1 MKKVL
6 FLTTFLLV
14 CLTVTTFAQTSKDA
28 RAARREALKKE
39 RQERKA
45 LEAQQDTVAYL
56 KAVEALK
63 AGSFVL
69 EADFVTFP
77 NGITRYV
84 SSNTNY
90 IQVDNGEGIV
100 QTAFTNFTYSP
111 GPNGLGGVTVE
122 GNISGLQMKSDKDG
136 NYYYSYTIQGMAISA
151 TVFITLTGGTN
162 QANVSISPNF
172 NGNNMTMTGRLLPL
186 DESDVFQGTT
196 WSVGKKKRMKHIVMF
211 HSLSI
216 LLHLLY
222 QFLDFHEQADTSLH
236 LGILVTDIGLVEKH
250 VDGFRQIGCKCTA
263 IYLHGCWHFV
273 TIGFE
278 PVSQFIYFFYGMCT
292 FLFHVVYIIIG

>member
-14 CLTVTTFAQTSKDA
+14 CLSVTTFAQTSKEA

-100 QTAFTNFTYSP
+100 QTAFTNFAYNP

-151 TVFITLTGGTN
+151 TIFITLTGGTN
-162 QANVSISPNF
+162 QANVSINPNF

-196 WSVGKKKRMKHIVMF
+196 W
-211 HSLSI
+211 
-216 LLHLLY
+216 
-222 QFLDFHEQADTSLH
+222 
-236 LGILVTDIGLVEKH
+236 
-250 VDGFRQIGCKCTA
+250 
-263 IYLHGCWHFV
+263 
-273 TIGFE
+273 
-278 PVSQFIYFFYGMCT
+278 
-292 FLFHVVYIIIG
+292 